1 MLSVKAKKRGSY
13 ISFILSTLIEFGI
26 MAMFLIAAVYKSSI
40 TMYEALLWAI
50 VMFVVVYWSNSA
62 YNGMCIDE
70 NGNSVLSK
78 GTRKVFNVISLLSS
92 IALFAVGAVV
102 FIDYYFY
109 SIF

>member
-1 MLSVKAKKRGSY
+1 MLSVKAKKRGSL
-13 ISFILSTLIEFGI
+13 ISFVLSTLVELGI
-26 MAMFLIAAVYKSSI
+26 MVVFLIAAVYKSSI

-50 VMFVVVYWSNSA
+50 IMFVVVYWSNSA

-78 GTRKVFNVISLLSS
+78 RTRKVFNVISLLSS
-92 IALFAVGAVV
+92 IALFAVGAIV

-109 SIF
+109 AIF

>member
-1 MLSVKAKKRGSY
+1 MLSVKAKKRGSC
-13 ISFILSTLIEFGI
+13 ISFILSTLIELGI
-26 MAMFLIAAVYKSSI
+26 MAVFLIAAIYKSSI

-50 VMFVVVYWSNSA
+50 IMFVVVYWSNSA

-70 NGNSVLSK
+70 NGKSVLPK
-78 GTRKVFNVISLLSS
+78 RIRKLFNVISLLSS

-109 SIF
+109 AIF

>member
-1 MLSVKAKKRGSY
+1 MLSVKAKKRGSC
-13 ISFILSTLIEFGI
+13 ISFILSTLIELGI
-26 MAMFLIAAVYKSSI
+26 IAVFLIAAIYKSSI

-50 VMFVVVYWSNSA
+50 IMFVVVYWSNSA

-70 NGNSVLSK
+70 NGKSVLPK
-78 GTRKVFNVISLLSS
+78 GIRKLFNVISLLSS

-109 SIF
+109 AIF